1 MSVSVPLSPDI
12 ENALRRRAAEL
23 GKDPAVLA
31 SELLENVLSQG
42 ILTRER
48 LEEISGNTQQ
58 QFKAA
63 GMTDDQLAEEL
74 ERIKHDSRSAKRGT
88 GFDE

>member
-12 ENALRRRAAEL
+12 ESALRRRAAEL

-31 SELLENVLSQG
+31 SELLANVLSHG
-42 ILTRER
+42 VLSRER
-48 LEEISGNTQQ
+48 LEEISGSTQQ
-58 QFKAA
+58 QFSAT

-74 ERIKHDSRSAKRGT
+74 ERIKHDSRSAKRGIS
-88 GFDE
+88 FNE